1 MRESEASAGEFP
13 LVFDG
18 LGVFRGHFYRVID
31 FPNPRQNCH
40 RTTVGH
46 RALLG
51 DAAEQRG
58 EQGQIQQD
66 QAQPAQQ
73 AGRQAGVGTAEVRSG
88 VQGQAEQAEEGRQV
102 DQRTASAQGV
112 HPGQHQQQEAAEHPW
127 LGARRQAE
135 DRREQ
140 HGGKEQQA
148 ETVTQQQG
156 VQGGLL
162 ASSNRPAWARTR
174 LPVYWPW
181 VGSNNFCTTEKS
193 RSA

>member
-1 MRESEASAGEFP
+1 MAGDEAGRLHLFDHVVGESEGQRHLQVECAESVEQ
-13 LVFDG
+13 L
-18 LGVFRGHFYRVID
+18 
-31 FPNPRQNCH
+31 
-40 RTTVGH
+40 VGH

-58 EQGQIQQD
+58 EQGQVQQD
-66 QAQPAQQ
+66 QAQSAQQ

-162 ASSNRPAWARTR
+162 TLSNRPAWARTR